1 MKQCS
6 VIFSGKEH
14 VFNYIVLGGHIG
26 VFTVRDQLR
35 GEPLLDNQAEV
46 EQVRALA
53 RKLLANNL
61 LKVIQVTDVPP
72 IPRGCGL
79 EGRERGN
86 GALVS
91 AR

>member
-26 VFTVRDQLR
+26 VFTVRNQLR
-35 GEPLLDNQAEV
+35 GEPLLDTQAEV

-61 LKVIQVTDVPP
+61 LKVIHVAEAHSLTETTSA
-72 IPRGCGL
+72 G
-79 EGRERGN
+79 ERRS
-86 GALVS
+86 LVS